1 MISLVLNKKNVVWFL
16 VVILVASTIIAFN
29 TVSISTPNK
38 SYVIVIDPGHG
49 GIDGGSVGVSGQDE
63 NYLNLQY
70 GICLKE
76 ILQDAGVN
84 IVMTRNNLNGLYSV
98 FSNNKKLD
106 DMKQRKTIVE
116 KSKANMVLSIHMNSF
131 PLKSAKG
138 AQVFYK
144 KGNVAGQKLAENIQQ
159 VFKKTLPN
167 AKPMPAV
174 GDYYMLNEFE
184 IPSVIIECGYIS
196 NQEEEQLLLQEDY
209 KKLVCLSI
217 FAGVLK
223 FLAL

>member
-1 MISLVLNKKNVVWFL
+1 MISLVFKKKYIIIAL
-16 VVILVASTIIAFN
+16 ALLLAASTVLVLSTTSA
-29 TVSISTPNK
+29 SIPNK
-38 SYVIVIDPGHG
+38 SYTIVIDPGHG

-63 NYLNLQY
+63 NYLNLEY
-70 GICLKE
+70 SLCLKE
-76 ILQDAGVN
+76 ILTDAGVN
-84 IVMTRNNLNGLYSV
+84 VIMTRTNLNGLYSI
-98 FSNNKKLD
+98 FSDNKKLD
-106 DMKQRKTIVE
+106 DMKKRKDIVT
-116 KSKANMVLSIHMNSF
+116 KSKADMVLSIHMNSF
-131 PLKSAKG
+131 PLKSARG

-144 KGNVAGQKLAENIQQ
+144 KDSVSGEKLAENIQE
-159 VFKKTLPN
+159 VFIKTLPN
-167 AKPMPAV
+167 AKPQPAV

-196 NQEEEQLLLQEDY
+196 NEEEEQLILQEDY

>member
-1 MISLVLNKKNVVWFL
+1 MPNRIY
-16 VVILVASTIIAFN
+16 TIA
-29 TVSISTPNK
+29 
-38 SYVIVIDPGHG
+38 IDAGHG

-70 GICLKE
+70 ALCLQEIMENAGIK
-76 ILQDAGVN
+76 V
-84 IVMTRNNLNGLYSV
+84 VMTRTNLNGLYSV
-98 FSNNKKLD
+98 LSSNKKLD
-106 DMKQRKTIVE
+106 DMKKRKSIITQA
-116 KSKANMVLSIHMNSF
+116 KANMVLSIHMNSF

-138 AQVFYK
+138 AQVFFK
-144 KGNVAGQKLAENIQQ
+144 KDNKPGQKLAENIQE
-159 VFKKTLPN
+159 VFIKTLPN
-167 AKPMPAV
+167 AKPSPSI

-196 NQEEEQLLLQEDY
+196 NQEEETLLLQEDY